1 MTSVAD
7 SYFSVELGNP
17 CVEQKDHCLNCHSHF
32 MAVRPHIKSI
42 IVTKRFFKDLRDEEK
57 AKAIVRDV
65 LDCSNSDFY
74 ELHKFEK
81 HVNGCM
87 VFRAKT
93 EGMHI
98 VYCVDKSMRLI
109 FMRVFKNFKEYEKF
123 LDDNKEIS
131 KLIMHA

>member
-1 MTSVAD
+1 MSMAD
-7 SYFSVELGNP
+7 SDFNVEPGNP
-17 CVEQKDHCLNCHSHF
+17 CVEQKEHCLNCHSHF

-42 IVTKRFFKDLRDEEK
+42 VVTKRFFRDLRDIEK

-65 LDCSNSDFY
+65 LDCSNADFY

-87 VFRAKT
+87 IFRAKT

-98 VYCVDKSMRLI
+98 VYCVDKNMRII

-123 LDDNKEIS
+123 LDDKGEIS

>member
-1 MTSVAD
+1 MAD
-7 SYFSVELGNP
+7 SDFNVEPGNP
-17 CVEQKDHCLNCHSHF
+17 CAEQKEHCLNCNSHF

-42 IVTKRFFKDLRDEEK
+42 VVTKRFFRDLRDKEK
-57 AKAIVRDV
+57 AKAVVRDV
-65 LDCSNSDFY
+65 LDCSNADFY

-87 VFRAKT
+87 IFRAKT

-98 VYCVDKSMRLI
+98 VYCVDKNMRII

-123 LDDNKEIS
+123 LDDKNEIS

>member
-1 MTSVAD
+1 MSVSGSNFD
-7 SYFSVELGNP
+7 VELKNP
-17 CVEQKDHCLNCHSHF
+17 CIEQKDQCLNCHSHF
-32 MAVRPHIKSI
+32 MAVRPHIQGVV
-42 IVTKRFFKDLRDEEK
+42 VTRRFFKDLRDEEK

-65 LDCSNSDFY
+65 LDCSNADFY

-81 HVNGCM
+81 HVDGCM
-87 VFRAKT
+87 IFRAKT

-98 VYCVDKSMRLI
+98 VYCVDKNMRII

-123 LDDNKEIS
+123 LDDKKEIS

>member
-1 MTSVAD
+1 MSMVD
-7 SYFSVELGNP
+7 SDFNVEPGNP
-17 CVEQKDHCLNCHSHF
+17 CAEQKEHCLNCHSHF

-42 IVTKRFFKDLRDEEK
+42 VVTKRFFRDLRDKEK
-57 AKAIVRDV
+57 AKAVVRDV
-65 LDCSNSDFY
+65 LDCSNADFY

-87 VFRAKT
+87 IFRAKK

-98 VYCVDKSMRLI
+98 VYCVDKNMRII

-123 LDDNKEIS
+123 LEDKREIS
-131 KLIMHA
+131 KLILHG

>member
-1 MTSVAD
+1 MSMVD
-7 SYFSVELGNP
+7 SDFNVEPGNP
-17 CVEQKDHCLNCHSHF
+17 CAEQKEHCLNCHSHF

-42 IVTKRFFKDLRDEEK
+42 VVTKRFFRDLRDKEK
-57 AKAIVRDV
+57 AKAVVRDV
-65 LDCSNSDFY
+65 LDCSNADFY

-87 VFRAKT
+87 IFRAKT

-98 VYCVDKSMRLI
+98 VYCVDKNMRII

-123 LDDNKEIS
+123 LEDKREIS
-131 KLIMHA
+131 KLILHS